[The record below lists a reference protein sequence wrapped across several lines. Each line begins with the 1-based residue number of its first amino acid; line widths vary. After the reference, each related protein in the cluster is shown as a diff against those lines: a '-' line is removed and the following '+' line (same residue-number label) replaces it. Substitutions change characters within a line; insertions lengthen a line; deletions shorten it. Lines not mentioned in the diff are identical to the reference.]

1 MPRSVI
7 DIEKLNNK
15 SAAGVLGFP
24 MKMVGKAKKTGTGKK
39 VRKVMNVSGVKLA
52 KAGVKKAKPV
62 VKAGVK
68 KGKKV
73 AKKMKKKM

>member
-24 MKMVGKAKKTGTGKK
+24 MKQVGKMKKTGTGRK

-52 KAGVKKAKPV
+52 KAGI
-62 VKAGVK
+62 K

>member
-24 MKMVGKAKKTGTGKK
+24 MKQVGKMKKTGTGRK

-73 AKKMKKKM
+73 AKKIKKKM

>member
-15 SAAGVLGFP
+15 SVAGVLGFP

-52 KAGVKKAKPV
+52 KAGVKK
-62 VKAGVK
+62 
-68 KGKKV
+68 GKKV